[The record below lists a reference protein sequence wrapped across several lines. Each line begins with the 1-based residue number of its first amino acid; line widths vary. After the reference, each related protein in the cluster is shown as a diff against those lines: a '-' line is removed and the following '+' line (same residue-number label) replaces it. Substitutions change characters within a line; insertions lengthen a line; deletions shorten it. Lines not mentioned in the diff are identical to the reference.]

1 MPGITS
7 KAGTKTIVV
16 LCGLLLVGI
25 CTAPM
30 VKAKCD
36 EQADEQ
42 QAKQVKNEYE
52 GSRVLVEAFVV
63 EVKLEALYASG
74 VNPIG
79 QKPNSVSI
87 ENIQQCLKDPD
98 SGRVTAGARAAA
110 KQGGRANM
118 EVTETIYIEREKPVR
133 RRPGGE
139 ANIQKVFDSYEASK
153 RFDVEV
159 FSEADGRIR
168 AEFVFRQ
175 YTLAKIPEDKA
186 RPPDKIT
193 WKWSGQVTLE
203 ADEPSIVGAEQDEQ
217 KATFLILCAHVDS
230 N

>member
-1 MPGITS
+1 
-7 KAGTKTIVV
+7 
-16 LCGLLLVGI
+16 
-25 CTAPM
+25 
-30 VKAKCD
+30 
-36 EQADEQ
+36 
-42 QAKQVKNEYE
+42 
-52 GSRVLVEAFVV
+52 
-63 EVKLEALYASG
+63 
-74 VNPIG
+74 
-79 QKPNSVSI
+79 
-87 ENIQQCLKDPD
+87 
-98 SGRVTAGARAAA
+98 
-110 KQGGRANM
+110 
-118 EVTETIYIEREKPVR
+118 
-133 RRPGGE
+133 
-139 ANIQKVFDSYEASK
+139 EASK